1 MRKGLEVTK
10 RQRTEEEEP
19 DIMQQTPRGK
29 KRRHRTRSGGGEGIS
44 KKGGGERGGKWRG
57 TDTEPKLRLFRPS
70 STHTLARPCTPHHL
84 APHYPAAL
92 RATTDFPGSLRL
104 QGLRPTPIPQETWP
118 GEALGSQDRVPTSD
132 LHADAALDAI
142 GHELE
147 LRPVQADRH
156 RADGESVAGAI
167 PLYHIHTAGLQDPP
181 VQEPL
186 P

>member
-1 MRKGLEVTK
+1 
-10 RQRTEEEEP
+10 
-19 DIMQQTPRGK
+19 MQQTPRGK

-132 LHADAALDAI
+132 LHADACRKQLPTSETTCDA
-142 GHELE
+142 EE
-147 LRPVQADRH
+147 QV
-156 RADGESVAGAI
+156 S
-167 PLYHIHTAGLQDPP
+167 PP
-181 VQEPL
+181 HWTSSCDVVQEAL
-186 P
+186 PHHPFNLLLPTVILLLITEHVLLCCAQSCLIL